1 MKFNMYNK
9 KQQRVFVIILAII
22 LTLAMVVPMVMQHVI
37 RQFTTILISIFRL
50 FTSVI
55 LVLYFKFR
63 KAK

>member
-37 RQFTTILISIFRL
+37 R
-50 FTSVI
+50 
-55 LVLYFKFR
+55 
-63 KAK
+63 